1 MCVFI
6 TRKCPAR
13 SSRPGAWGCR
23 CSGLQPYPCLALWT
37 RRYRGWW
44 WARRCASA
52 GKRPCLEGINPHTGH
67 HSGVSRNPCESLL
80 LILRQWLLW
89 TNISAGVTL
98 KRSDS
103 CCPSCSLALVSLCG
117 LADAVGSGGPERGCM
132 CLPHLAGEGTPG
144 KGSLVSPWRIP
155 SHWAIHSARWRSAL
169 LCIDTTASSGV
180 VLMRRR
186 APPLTS
192 RLAGAM
198 SLRGHHPGSC
208 AWPVGKQA
216 GCSAN
221 RPVCVCVCVCVGLAP
236 TTRTRNSEITH
247 GTATATHAPRGCA
260 ARIPPLAW
268 RHHDPGPVRG
278 QLGNRPLLLQLPPAR
293 GERGQGERST
303 GEALLRL
310 DRGTPGRI
318 GTGRRV
324 GAAGP
329 SDSTDRSACLSV
341 VPCAVS
347 WRFGITHDVDTH
359 PLFALAQLARHS
371 FRNMDDVM
379 GLSVG
384 SFAEDEA

>member
-186 APPLTS
+186 DLPPGGRNVLARPPPGVL
-192 RLAGAM
+192 RLA
-198 SLRGHHPGSC
+198 S
-208 AWPVGKQA
+208 WEA
-216 GCSAN
+216 GRLLGESA
-221 RPVCVCVCVCVGLAP
+221 CVCVCLRVCWSRTHTHKKLGNYSRDRNSN
-236 TTRTRNSEITH
+236 TRTSGVRRSNS
-247 GTATATHAPRGCA
+247 
-260 ARIPPLAW
+260 
-268 RHHDPGPVRG
+268 
-278 QLGNRPLLLQLPPAR
+278 
-293 GERGQGERST
+293 S
-303 GEALLRL
+303 
-310 DRGTPGRI
+310 
-318 GTGRRV
+318 
-324 GAAGP
+324 AGMASP
-329 SDSTDRSACLSV
+329 
-341 VPCAVS
+341 
-347 WRFGITHDVDTH
+347 
-359 PLFALAQLARHS
+359 
-371 FRNMDDVM
+371 
-379 GLSVG
+379 
-384 SFAEDEA
+384 